1 MNDKTISRVEII
13 QRPGGMR
20 DVYPVYPVSIIIVI
34 RLDERAAISIPLR
47 AAAVEQVLYIQKEI
61 SESHVLEPF

>member
-1 MNDKTISRVEII
+1 MNGKTMCRTEIAYG

-20 DVYPVYPVSIIIVI
+20 DVYLVYPVSIVSE
-34 RLDERAAISIPLR
+34 RLSIPL
-47 AAAVEQVLYIQKEI
+47 EQLSECCIQKEI